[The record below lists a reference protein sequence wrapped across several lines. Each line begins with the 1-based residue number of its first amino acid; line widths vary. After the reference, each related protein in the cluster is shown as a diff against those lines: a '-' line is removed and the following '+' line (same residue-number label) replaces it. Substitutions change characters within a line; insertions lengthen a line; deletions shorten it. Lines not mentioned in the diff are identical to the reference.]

1 MVGDPDPTIPDELV
15 EEYLRFLREGGPE
28 PDLSGLED
36 ELSSAAVNAL
46 KVMEALVDA
55 TPGSPPL
62 ERDPVAIRLGL
73 VGAPTG
79 APVQAS
85 ADRDDPVTAA
95 VADVEHRFS
104 VACTPAA
111 TDGTEFERR
120 FECRSMVENVLVVVV
135 PDGTTRTA
143 MSAHARSAFA
153 LAEDLSAVAY
163 TTAAGT
169 ESVVLTYAES
179 HRMLDPAS
187 GWTETPSVSDGESL
201 EIALGRYLERS
212 DPRWGEI
219 QGLEMSDVLGGI
231 DADVVAIVQE
241 VKQELAS
248 TRPRL
253 EHKKEARALA
263 LGCDDGIFIDWARR
277 IQRRSASGDDV
288 LAEIHSL
295 IETRS

>member
-1 MVGDPDPTIPDELV
+1 MVDDTGPMILDELIV
-15 EEYLRFLREGGPE
+15 EYLRFLRDGGPE
-28 PDLSGLED
+28 PNLSDLDD
-36 ELSSAAVNAL
+36 EVSNAAASAF
-46 KVMEALVDA
+46 KVIDALVDA
-55 TPGSPPL
+55 APGSPPL

-73 VGAPTG
+73 VGAPAG
-79 APVQAS
+79 SPVRAW

-95 VADVEHRFS
+95 VGDVEHRFS

-135 PDGTTRTA
+135 PDETTRTA
-143 MSAHARSAFA
+143 MAAHARSAFA

-163 TTAAGT
+163 TTAAAD
-169 ESVVLTYAES
+169 ESAVLTYAES
-179 HRMLDPAS
+179 HRMLDPAT
-187 GWTETPSVSDGESL
+187 GWTDVSSVSDGESL

-219 QGLEMSDVLGGI
+219 QGLDISDVLGGI
-231 DADVVAIVQE
+231 DADVVAIVQD

-263 LGCDDGIFIDWARR
+263 LGCDDGVFIDWARR

-288 LAEIHSL
+288 LAEIRAL
-295 IETRS
+295 IETES

>member
-1 MVGDPDPTIPDELV
+1 MVGDSDPTIPDEV
-15 EEYLRFLREGGPE
+15 IEEYLRFLREGGPE
-28 PDLSGLED
+28 PDLSGFED
-36 ELSSAAVNAL
+36 ELSSAAVNVI
-46 KVMEALVDA
+46 KVLEALVDA

-79 APVQAS
+79 SPVQAW

-95 VADVEHRFS
+95 VGNVEHRFS

-143 MSAHARSAFA
+143 MAAHARSAFA

-163 TTAAGT
+163 TTAAGA
-169 ESVVLTYAES
+169 ESAVLTYAES
-179 HRMLDPAS
+179 HRMLDPAT
-187 GWTETPSVSDGESL
+187 GWTDASSVSDGESL

-219 QGLEMSDVLGGI
+219 QGLDISDVLGGI
-231 DADVVAIVQE
+231 DADVVAIVQD
-241 VKQELAS
+241 VKQDLAS

-263 LGCDDGIFIDWARR
+263 LGCDDGVFIDWARR

-288 LAEIHSL
+288 LAEIRAL
-295 IETRS
+295 IEATS

>member
-143 MSAHARSAFA
+143 LSAHARSAFA

-163 TTAAGT
+163 TTAAGA

-187 GWTETPSVSDGESL
+187 GWTETPSVSGGESL

-219 QGLEMSDVLGGI
+219 QGLDMSDVLGGI
-231 DADVVAIVQE
+231 DADVVAVVQD

-253 EHKKEARALA
+253 EHKKEARAFA
-263 LGCDDGIFIDWARR
+263 LRCDDGILIDWARR

>member
-85 ADRDDPVTAA
+85 ADRNDPVTAA

>member
-1 MVGDPDPTIPDELV
+1 MVGDSDPTIPDELI

-28 PDLSGLED
+28 PDRSGSED

-79 APVQAS
+79 APVQAWT
-85 ADRDDPVTAA
+85 DRDDPVTAA

-135 PDGTTRTA
+135 PDGTKRAA

-163 TTAAGT
+163 TTAAGA

-187 GWTETPSVSDGESL
+187 GWTEIPSVSDRESL

-219 QGLEMSDVLGGI
+219 QGLDMSDVLGGI
-231 DADVVAIVQE
+231 DADVVAIVQD

-263 LGCDDGIFIDWARR
+263 LDCDDGVFIDWAQR

-288 LAEIHSL
+288 LAEIRAL
-295 IETRS
+295 IETTT

>member
-1 MVGDPDPTIPDELV
+1 MVGDSDPTNPDELI

-36 ELSSAAVNAL
+36 ELSSAAVNVI
-46 KVMEALVDA
+46 KVLEALVDA

-79 APVQAS
+79 SPVQAW

-95 VADVEHRFS
+95 VGNIEHRFS

-111 TDGTEFERR
+111 TDGSEFERR

-143 MSAHARSAFA
+143 MAAHARSAFA

-163 TTAAGT
+163 TTAAGA
-169 ESVVLTYAES
+169 ESAVLTYAES
-179 HRMLDPAS
+179 HRMLDPAT
-187 GWTETPSVSDGESL
+187 GWTDASSVSDGELL

-219 QGLEMSDVLGGI
+219 QGLDISDVLGGI
-231 DADVVAIVQE
+231 DADVVAIVQD
-241 VKQELAS
+241 VKQDLAS
-248 TRPRL
+248 TKPRL

-263 LGCDDGIFIDWARR
+263 LGCDDGVFIDWARR

-288 LAEIHSL
+288 LAEIRAL
-295 IETRS
+295 IEATS

>member
-1 MVGDPDPTIPDELV
+1 MAGDSDPMIPDELI
-15 EEYLRFLREGGPE
+15 EEYLQFLREGGPE
-28 PDLSGLED
+28 PDLADLDEGLSG
-36 ELSSAAVNAL
+36 AAANAFMVL
-46 KVMEALVDA
+46 EALVDA

-79 APVQAS
+79 APVEAW

-95 VADVEHRFS
+95 VADIERRFS
-104 VACTPAA
+104 VACAPAA

-120 FECRSMVENVLVVVV
+120 FECRSMVENVLVVAV
-135 PDGTTRTA
+135 PEGTSRAA

-163 TTAAGT
+163 TTTAGT

-179 HRMLDPAS
+179 HRMLDPAA
-187 GWTETPSVSDGESL
+187 GWAESPTVSDGESL

-212 DPRWGEI
+212 DPRWGNI
-219 QGLEMSDVLGGI
+219 QGLDMSDVLGDI
-231 DADVVAIVQE
+231 DADVAAIVQE

-253 EHKKEARALA
+253 EHRKEARAFVLS
-263 LGCDDGIFIDWARR
+263 CEDEIFIDWARR
-277 IQRRSASGDDV
+277 VQRRSASGEDV
-288 LAEIHSL
+288 LAEIQSL
-295 IETRS
+295 FEARS

>member
-1 MVGDPDPTIPDELV
+1 MAGDSDPMIPDELI
-15 EEYLRFLREGGPE
+15 EEYLQFLREGGPE
-28 PDLSGLED
+28 PDLTDLGD
-36 ELSSAAVNAL
+36 ELSGAAVSAF
-46 KVMEALVDA
+46 KVLEALVDA
-55 TPGSPPL
+55 TPGSPPI

-79 APVQAS
+79 APVETW

-95 VADVEHRFS
+95 VADVERRFS
-104 VACTPAA
+104 VVCTPAA

-120 FECRSMVENVLVVVV
+120 FECRSMVENVLIVAV
-135 PDGTTRTA
+135 PEGTSRAA

-163 TTAAGT
+163 TTTVGT
-169 ESVVLTYAES
+169 ESAVLTYAES
-179 HRMLDPAS
+179 HGMLDPAS
-187 GWTETPSVSDGESL
+187 GWAESPTVSAGESL
-201 EIALGRYLERS
+201 QIALGRYLERS

-219 QGLEMSDVLGGI
+219 QGLVMSDVLGGI

-253 EHKKEARALA
+253 EHRKEARAFV
-263 LGCDDGIFIDWARR
+263 LGCEDEIFIDWARR
-277 IQRRSASGDDV
+277 VQRRSASGDDL

>member
-28 PDLSGLED
+28 PNLSGLED

>member
-1 MVGDPDPTIPDELV
+1 MVDDLDPTIPDELV

-153 LAEDLSAVAY
+153 LAEDLSAVVY

-212 DPRWGEI
+212 DPRWSEI
-219 QGLEMSDVLGGI
+219 QGLDMSDVLGGI

>member
-1 MVGDPDPTIPDELV
+1 MVGDPYPTLPDELI
-15 EEYLRFLREGGPE
+15 EEYLRFLRDGGPH
-28 PDLSGLED
+28 PDLSGVED
-36 ELSSAAVNAL
+36 ELLNAAANAL

-55 TPGSPPL
+55 APGSPPL

-73 VGAPTG
+73 VGTPTG
-79 APVQAS
+79 APVPAS

-95 VADVEHRFS
+95 VADVEYRFS
-104 VACTPAA
+104 VACSPAT

-120 FECRSMVENVLVVVV
+120 FECRSMVEKLLVVVV
-135 PDGTTRTA
+135 PEGTTRIA

-163 TTAAGT
+163 TNAAGA

-179 HRMLDPAS
+179 HRTLDPAS
-187 GWTETPSVSDGESL
+187 GWSETPRVSGDESL

-219 QGLEMSDVLGGI
+219 QGLDMSDVLGGI
-231 DADVVAIVQE
+231 DADVVAIVQD
-241 VKQELAS
+241 VKRELGS

-253 EHKKEARALA
+253 EHKKEARAFA
-263 LGCDDGIFIDWARR
+263 LGCDDGIFINWARR
-277 IQRRSASGDDV
+277 IQRRSVSGDDV
-288 LAEIHSL
+288 LSEIHSL
-295 IETRS
+295 VETRS

>member
-1 MVGDPDPTIPDELV
+1 MVDDPDPTIPDELV

-153 LAEDLSAVAY
+153 LAEDLSAVVY

-212 DPRWGEI
+212 DPRWSEI
-219 QGLEMSDVLGGI
+219 QGLDMSDVLGGI

-253 EHKKEARALA
+253 EHKKEARALV

>member
-1 MVGDPDPTIPDELV
+1 MVDDLDPTIPDELV

-153 LAEDLSAVAY
+153 LAEDLSAVVY

-169 ESVVLTYAES
+169 ESVALTYAES

-187 GWTETPSVSDGESL
+187 GWTETPSVSDGDSL

-212 DPRWGEI
+212 DPRWSEI
-219 QGLEMSDVLGGI
+219 QGLDMSDVLGGI

>member
-1 MVGDPDPTIPDELV
+1 MVDDLDPTIPDELV

-153 LAEDLSAVAY
+153 LAEDLSAVVY

-169 ESVVLTYAES
+169 ESVALTYAES

-187 GWTETPSVSDGESL
+187 GWTETPSVSDGDSL
-201 EIALGRYLERS
+201 DIALGRYLERS
-212 DPRWGEI
+212 DPRWSEI
-219 QGLEMSDVLGGI
+219 QGLDMSDVLGGI

>member
-1 MVGDPDPTIPDELV
+1 MASDSDSMIPDELI
-15 EEYLRFLREGGPE
+15 EEYLHFLREGGPE
-28 PDLSGLED
+28 PDLSGLEN
-36 ELSSAAVNAL
+36 EMSSAAADAL
-46 KVMEALVDA
+46 KVLEALVDA

-62 ERDPVAIRLGL
+62 ELDPVAIRLGL

-79 APVQAS
+79 APVQAW

-95 VADVEHRFS
+95 IAEVERRFS

-120 FECRSMVENVLVVVV
+120 FECRSMVENVLIVVV
-135 PDGTTRTA
+135 PEGTSKAA

-153 LAEDLSAVAY
+153 LTEDLSAVAY
-163 TTAAGT
+163 STSAGT
-169 ESVVLTYAES
+169 ESAVLTYAES

-187 GWTETPSVSDGESL
+187 GWTETPTVSDGESL
-201 EIALGRYLERS
+201 EVALGRYLERS

-219 QGLEMSDVLGGI
+219 QGLDMSDVLGGI

-253 EHKKEARALA
+253 EHRKESRAFVI
-263 LGCDDGIFIDWARR
+263 GCDDEIFIDWARR
-277 IQRRSASGDDV
+277 VQRRSANGDDV

>member
-1 MVGDPDPTIPDELV
+1 MVGDSGPTIPDELI
-15 EEYLRFLREGGPE
+15 EEYLRFLRDSGPE
-28 PDLSGLED
+28 PNLSDLD
-36 ELSSAAVNAL
+36 DDVSSAAASAFRV
-46 KVMEALVDA
+46 VDALVDA
-55 TPGSPPL
+55 APGSPPL
-62 ERDPVAIRLGL
+62 KRDPVAIRLGL

-79 APVQAS
+79 APVQAT
-85 ADRDDPVTAA
+85 ADGDDPVTAA
-95 VADVEHRFS
+95 VADIEHQFS

-135 PDGTTRTA
+135 PDGTTQTA

-163 TTAAGT
+163 TTAAGA

-179 HRMLDPAS
+179 HRMLDPTS
-187 GWTETPSVSDGESL
+187 GWIEPPSVSDGGSL
-201 EIALGRYLERS
+201 EIALGQYLERS
-212 DPRWGEI
+212 DPRWGDI
-219 QGLEMSDVLGGI
+219 QGLDISDVLGDV
-231 DADVVAIVQE
+231 DADVVAIVQD
-241 VKQELAS
+241 VKHELAS

-253 EHKKEARALA
+253 AHKKGARAFALA
-263 LGCDDGIFIDWARR
+263 CDDGIFIDWARR

>member
-1 MVGDPDPTIPDELV
+1 MVGDTGPTIPDELI
-15 EEYLRFLREGGPE
+15 EEYLLFLRDGGPQ
-28 PDLSGLED
+28 PDLSDLD
-36 ELSSAAVNAL
+36 DDVSSAAASAFRV
-46 KVMEALVDA
+46 VDALVDA
-55 TPGSPPL
+55 APGSPPL
-62 ERDPVAIRLGL
+62 TRDPVAIRLGL

-79 APVQAS
+79 APVQAT
-85 ADRDDPVTAA
+85 ADENDPVTAA

-153 LAEDLSAVAY
+153 LAEDLAAVAY
-163 TTAAGT
+163 TTAAGA

-179 HRMLDPAS
+179 HRMLDPTS
-187 GWTETPSVSDGESL
+187 GWIEPPDVPGGGPL
-201 EIALGRYLERS
+201 EIVLGQYLERS

-219 QGLEMSDVLGGI
+219 RGLDISDVLGDF
-231 DADVVAIVQE
+231 DADVVAIVQA
-241 VKQELAS
+241 VKHELAS

-253 EHKKEARALA
+253 EHKKAARAFA
-263 LGCDDGIFIDWARR
+263 LDCDDGIFIDWAQR

-288 LAEIHSL
+288 LAEVHAL

>member
-1 MVGDPDPTIPDELV
+1 MAGDSDPMIPDDLI

-28 PDLSGLED
+28 PDLAGLDED
-36 ELSSAAVNAL
+36 LSNAAEGAFRVL
-46 KVMEALVDA
+46 EALVDA

-79 APVQAS
+79 APLQAS

-95 VADVEHRFS
+95 VAEVERRFS

-120 FECRSMVENVLVVVV
+120 FECRSMVENVLIVVV
-135 PDGTTRTA
+135 PEGTSRAA

-163 TTAAGT
+163 TTTVGT
-169 ESVVLTYAES
+169 ESAVLTYAES

-187 GWTETPSVSDGESL
+187 GWADSPAVSDGEPL

-212 DPRWGEI
+212 DPRWGAI
-219 QGLEMSDVLGGI
+219 QGLDMSDVLGGI
-231 DADVVAIVQE
+231 DSDVVAIVQE

-253 EHKKEARALA
+253 EHRKEARAFV
-263 LGCDDGIFIDWARR
+263 LGCDDEMFIDWARR
-277 IQRRSASGDDV
+277 VQRRSASGEDV
-288 LAEIHSL
+288 QAEIESL
-295 IETRS
+295 FEARS

>member
-1 MVGDPDPTIPDELV
+1 
-15 EEYLRFLREGGPE
+15 
-28 PDLSGLED
+28 
-36 ELSSAAVNAL
+36 
-46 KVMEALVDA
+46 
-55 TPGSPPL
+55 
-62 ERDPVAIRLGL
+62 
-73 VGAPTG
+73 
-79 APVQAS
+79 
-85 ADRDDPVTAA
+85 
-95 VADVEHRFS
+95 
-104 VACTPAA
+104 
-111 TDGTEFERR
+111 
-120 FECRSMVENVLVVVV
+120 MVENVLVVVV

-153 LAEDLSAVAY
+153 LAEDLSAVAF
-163 TTAAGT
+163 TTAAGA

-219 QGLEMSDVLGGI
+219 QGLDMSDVLGGI
-231 DADVVAIVQE
+231 DADVVAIVQK

-253 EHKKEARALA
+253 EHKKEARTLA

-277 IQRRSASGDDV
+277 IQHSSASGDDV